1 MTKLCTF
8 PQGHDARMLTLSHC
22 LSTSKLHNTLILSND
37 HNHIN
42 HAKYLGKSYCQVM
55 YSSFWLHDCIAALFT
70 FKPHRDRGSGGS
82 LRAGKSGEDPD
93 DYFQLFCTFF
103 CTLEKSSCWV
113 NFFFCIV
120 NISIIFKLLPLCEFC
135 EYSVQC
141 LTMLPS
147 IVTAVDFNST
157 RLTAGLST

>member
-1 MTKLCTF
+1 
-8 PQGHDARMLTLSHC
+8 ML
-22 LSTSKLHNTLILSND
+22 
-37 HNHIN
+37 
-42 HAKYLGKSYCQVM
+42 V
-55 YSSFWLHDCIAALFT
+55 ALFT

-93 DYFQLFCTFF
+93 DYLNSFALFFAPLRSLPVEF
-103 CTLEKSSCWV
+103 LPFV
-113 NFFFCIV
+113 CIAI
-120 NISIIFKLLPLCEFC
+120 ISNIFKLLLLCEFC

-141 LTMLPS
+141 LLMLPS

>member
-1 MTKLCTF
+1 MHR
-8 PQGHDARMLTLSHC
+8 GRLSQIIGKTDFSFVDLDS
-22 LSTSKLHNTLILSND
+22 LS
-37 HNHIN
+37 
-42 HAKYLGKSYCQVM
+42 A
-55 YSSFWLHDCIAALFT
+55 
-70 FKPHRDRGSGGS
+70 
-82 LRAGKSGEDPD
+82 
-93 DYFQLFCTFF
+93 
-103 CTLEKSSCWV
+103 
-113 NFFFCIV
+113 NFFFCIA